1 MKKNTKCI
9 IVAPPYN
16 PTSAGCVV
24 LHELC
29 DTLNQIGQPCYMVI
43 NIGDQFITSNEEQ
56 YFSPTSKRILYGD
69 DPILECQEALNTG
82 IVIYPEVIIGNP
94 LNAANVVRYV
104 LYFDGAH
111 MQRKMGHTDRDFII
125 TYTKVYFE
133 KYHDVLFYPIT
144 NSLFHE
150 ASSPKNSERH
160 IDITY
165 TDNRKEK
172 SNVHILDNTIH
183 INKQWPE
190 NKEQLAT
197 ILKSTRYFYSWTDM
211 SSTNVD
217 ALLCGAIPIL
227 IEPDPVKL
235 NLLENT
241 ETGSFPYYIA
251 KIIDGKIFV
260 WKDPDF
266 DVKKEKFICSL
277 FSYKEN
283 WINNVASTLQK
294 INKHFNLQ

>member
-1 MKKNTKCI
+1 MKNLTKCI
-9 IVAPPYN
+9 VVAPPYN

-29 DTLNQIGQPCYMVI
+29 DAINQIGQPCYMVI
-43 NIGDQFITSNEEQ
+43 NIGEQFITTNEEQ
-56 YFSPTSKRILYGD
+56 YFSPTSKRTLYSN
-69 DPILECQEALNTG
+69 DPIQECEEIINNG
-82 IVIYPEVIIGNP
+82 VVIYPEVIIGNP
-94 LNAANVVRYV
+94 LNAVNVVRYV

-111 MQRKMGHTDRDFII
+111 MQRKMEYSDRDFII

-144 NSLFHE
+144 NSLFCE
-150 ASSPKNSERH
+150 TNSPKNSERN

-172 SNVHILDNTIH
+172 SNVYILNNTIH

-190 NKEQLAT
+190 NKEQLAM
-197 ILKSTRYFYSWTDM
+197 ILKSTRYFYTWTDM

-227 IEPDPVKL
+227 IEPDPNKVILL
-235 NLLENT
+235 NNT

-251 KIIDGKIFV
+251 KVIDGRVFV
-260 WKDPDF
+260 WKDQDF
-266 DVKKEKFICSL
+266 DAKKEKFISSL
-277 FSYKEN
+277 FSYKDN
-283 WINNVASTLQK
+283 WLGNVTSTFQK
-294 INKHFNLQ
+294 INKHFNLE